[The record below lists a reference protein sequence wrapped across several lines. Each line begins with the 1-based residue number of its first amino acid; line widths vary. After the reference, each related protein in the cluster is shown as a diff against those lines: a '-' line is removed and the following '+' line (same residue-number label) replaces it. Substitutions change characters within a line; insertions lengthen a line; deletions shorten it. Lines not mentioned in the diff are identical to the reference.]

1 MQGTDTML
9 FSSAKRYFL
18 AIIALTALTALVSD
32 AVCAAEKPINIVFI
46 PKSRDQDF
54 WTFMR
59 HGVDKAILENQNT
72 ALTWRGPAYNNQTDS
87 QIKIL
92 EMYTTPE
99 VDSIILVPT
108 DRARLVEPVKRAVA
122 LGIKVIVV
130 DSSLDG
136 NAHLNFIGTD
146 NVAAGMLAAKHMST
160 LLHMHGNVLLLR
172 TVAGSAS
179 TEDRASGFIGYL
191 KMNAPGIRILDD
203 PFAGGTT
210 GTAFHV
216 ATELLQKYPQA
227 DGIFS
232 VNESTSDGMLRALRK
247 TGWAGKKKFIG
258 FDSTRLLLAGLEQQ
272 EVNGLVVQ
280 DPCQMGYLG
289 LKAAIAAAKNSPFKD
304 RNIFI
309 DAVMVT
315 LENYQ
320 RPEIRALL
328 VP

>member
-1 MQGTDTML
+1 ML
-9 FSSAKRYFL
+9 FSAARRNFL
-18 AIIALTALTALVSD
+18 TGIALSCLTALVSD

-54 WTFMR
+54 WKFMR

-92 EMYTTPE
+92 EMYTTPD

-108 DRARLVEPVKRAVA
+108 DRTRLVEPVKRAVA

-146 NVAAGMLAAKHMST
+146 NVAAGMLAGKHMSA
-160 LLHMHGNVLLLR
+160 LLHMRGNVLLLR

-179 TEDRASGFIGYL
+179 TEDRASGFIEYL
-191 KMNAPGIRILDD
+191 RMNAPGIRVLDD

-210 GTAFHV
+210 GQAFHV
-216 ATELLQKYPQA
+216 ATGLLQKYPEV

-272 EVNGLVVQ
+272 EVNGLIIQ